1 MATMAMI
8 GINHVLI
15 RNPIS
20 ALFSA
25 SLSAYQ
31 SHDLFHRPSSIT
43 FDTTF
48 KSSASNYAPIPIGHE
63 VNIENFV
70 PLLHER
76 RAVANVAVQIL
87 SDQPG

>member
-1 MATMAMI
+1 MA
-8 GINHVLI
+8 GS
-15 RNPIS
+15 P
-20 ALFSA
+20 FSA
-25 SLSAYQ
+25 
-31 SHDLFHRPSSIT
+31 P
-43 FDTTF
+43 
-48 KSSASNYAPIPIGHE
+48 NYTPIPIGHE